1 MRIQIIGGSG
11 TGKSTLGKW
20 IGQEEGIPWI
30 DSDRYLWTD
39 QTFTEKRTVD
49 ERYTLYDQD
58 IKRHHQYVVSG
69 SVFSW
74 NPYGFP
80 DRELLVFLTLD
91 EETRMNR
98 LIKREQA
105 RYPDFSG
112 SNDFLDWCRTYL
124 TETDPTMIG
133 TLAEHQL
140 QMLLS
145 RSPVIRID
153 AAQSTDEMYNQIKEQ
168 YQKLCISS

>member
-11 TGKSTLGKW
+11 TGKSMLGEW
-20 IGQEEGIPWI
+20 IGQQEGIPWI

-39 QTFTEKRTVD
+39 QTFTKKRSVD
-49 ERYTLYDQD
+49 ERYTLYTQD
-58 IKRHHQYVVSG
+58 IERHQQYIVSG
-69 SVFSW
+69 SIFSW

-124 TETDPTMIG
+124 TETDPAKIG

-140 QMLLS
+140 QMILS

-153 AAQSTDEMYNQIKEQ
+153 AAQSTDQMYQQIKEL
-168 YQKLCISS
+168 YHELCPTT